1 MKMSMLRKPGLI
13 SRLFFQSQWSL
24 HVRPEGIQLTD
35 KVIPWETIKQ
45 AEVAPKIFWGHLTIT
60 DESKVVEL
68 RGMSRELAFS
78 ISSTAKAL
86 RSLLPAS
93 KLLTTAMNA
102 DRYVSNRIVRRILA
116 VAGESVTKWHL
127 KDVPLLEVDLN
138 SLSTSLEKLSALA
151 SGDFSNIEKRNDRFI
166 SQEAQLF
173 DSYFSEVEEQ
183 VLTYEQRVASII
195 MEDRNLVIAAAG
207 SGKTSVLV
215 AKVGYLI
222 KKGYAL
228 PEEILILS
236 FNSSV
241 AKEIEGRIDK
251 RLIQS
256 NLISSIPRI
265 NTFHAFG
272 LNAIKESGPPLRLAA
287 LALSAELRS
296 REINKIF
303 IDLIEKDSEFQAD
316 AIRFIAMYST
326 TGVEDEAPQL
336 AAELGI
342 TWKDLIRKPIG
353 SVVISD
359 PGRNL
364 YTTLS
369 GDYVRS
375 KQELQIAN
383 WLTLMGI
390 DFKYEKTFPA
400 IEKFPWT
407 RDYRPDFYYPS
418 LDVWHEHFGINIFGK
433 APPHWTVSKD
443 GLTYEQQAIGKRQAL
458 EAAEARW
465 FETTSGDFE
474 TGRWEEK
481 IHESLVAYGA
491 KPTLIEWSKFAELFA
506 EKNIGNTE
514 FLGLVGTAISHYK
527 SNNITMEDLYAKAKK
542 TKDHQRNESF
552 IRLFEKIYRRY
563 QEHLAERE
571 EIDFD
576 DMLRIASQR
585 INAAPP
591 TGRYKAILIDEFQDM
606 SNARAELVK
615 SLLHQNPEASLFA
628 VGDDWQSIYRFAGSD
643 IRVMTQF
650 QDIFGFTRQAQLAT
664 TFRCNQ
670 GIANLSSE
678 FVSKNPNQ
686 IKKSVKSNNDQKNS
700 VLRIVFHSG
709 AIEPALVKQLEAMAS
724 WAQSRERNADVCLL
738 GRYNFL
744 EPLNFTALAEKFKEN
759 LNLTF
764 SSIHRSK
771 GMGYDF
777 VIVLGMTAKFGSDF
791 PSTRQDDPV
800 LSLFMPTPDGLEFAE
815 ERRLLYVA
823 MTRTKQACV
832 LLTPKFYGSPF
843 ISEILKTKHQESI
856 LSLELD
862 QDAVVEVPEPLT
874 AAMQQ
879 VCSKCLRGRLLPR
892 ISQYGPFMVCE
903 RKDRGQTD
911 CKNIQSHVPPGELT
925 RRNY

>member
-1 MKMSMLRKPGLI
+1 MSTLRTPGLI
-13 SRLFFQSQWSL
+13 SRLFFQSRWSL
-24 HVRPEGIQLTD
+24 HIRPEGIQLVD
-35 KVIPWETIKQ
+35 RLVPWDSIKQ
-45 AEVAPKIFWGHLTIT
+45 TEVSPKLFWGHLTIT
-60 DESKVVEL
+60 DGSQVVEL
-68 RGMSRELAFS
+68 RGMSRRLAFS
-78 ISSTAKAL
+78 ISSTANAL

-93 KLLTTAMNA
+93 KLLTEAMNSEI
-102 DRYVSNRIVRRILA
+102 YVSNRIVRRILS
-116 VAGESVTKWHL
+116 VAGEAVKQWHL
-127 KDVPLLEVDLN
+127 KGVPLLEADLD
-138 SLSTSLEKLSALA
+138 SLSASLEKLSALA

-166 SQEAQLF
+166 SQETQLF

-222 KKGYAL
+222 KKGYAS

-241 AKEIEGRIDK
+241 ANEIEDRIDK

-256 NLISSIPRI
+256 NLISSMPRI

-287 LALSAELRS
+287 HARSAELRS
-296 REINKIF
+296 REIKKIF
-303 IDLIEKDSEFQAD
+303 IDLIEKDSEFQVD
-316 AIRFIAMYST
+316 TIRFIAMYGT
-326 TGVEDEAPQL
+326 TGVEDEAPKL
-336 AAELGI
+336 AAEFGI
-342 TWKDLIRKPIG
+342 TWKDLIHKPIG
-353 SVVISD
+353 SVVIND

-390 DFKYEKTFPA
+390 DFKYEKTFPE
-400 IEKFPWT
+400 IKKFTWT

-433 APPHWTVSKD
+433 APPHWTVSHD

-474 TGRWEEK
+474 TGQWEEK
-481 IHESLVAYGA
+481 LHKSLVAFGA
-491 KPTLIEWSKFAELFA
+491 KPALIEWSKFSELFA
-506 EKNIGNTE
+506 ERILGNAE
-514 FLGLVGTAISHYK
+514 FFGLLGTAISHYK
-527 SNNITMEDLYAKAKK
+527 SNNITMEALYVKAKK

-552 IRLFEKIYRRY
+552 IRLFEKIYSRY

-591 TGRYKAILIDEFQDM
+591 TGRYKAVLIDEFQDM

-615 SLLHQNPEASLFA
+615 SLLHQNPESSLFA

-643 IRVMTQF
+643 IKVMTQF
-650 QDIFGFTRQAQLAT
+650 HDIFGFTKQATLAT

-678 FVSKNPNQ
+678 FVSKNPSQ
-686 IKKSVKSNNDQKNS
+686 IKKAVKSVSDKKNS

-709 AIEPALVKQLEAMAS
+709 SIEPALVTQLERIAR
-724 WAQSRERNADVCLL
+724 WARSCGRNAEVCLL

-744 EPLNFTALAEKFKEN
+744 EPANFTVLAEKYKEYI
-759 LNLTF
+759 NLTF
-764 SSIHRSK
+764 SSIHRAK

-777 VIVLGMTAKFGSDF
+777 VIVIGMTSKVGSDF

-800 LSLFMPTPDGLEFAE
+800 LSLFMPTPDALEFSE

-823 MTRTKQACV
+823 MTRTKQDCV

-879 VCSKCLRGRLLPR
+879 VCAKCQRGRLLPR
-892 ISQYGPFMVCE
+892 IGKYGPFMVCE

-911 CKNIQSHVPPGELT
+911 CKNINGHG
-925 RRNY
+925 

>member
-1 MKMSMLRKPGLI
+1 MSKLRKPGLI
-13 SRLFFQSQWSL
+13 SRLFFKSQWSL
-24 HVRPEGIQLTD
+24 RVRPEGIQLVDRLVT
-35 KVIPWETIKQ
+35 WETIKQ
-45 AEVAPKIFWGHLTIT
+45 AEVAPKLFWGHLTIT
-60 DESKVVEL
+60 DGSKVVEL
-68 RGMSRELAFS
+68 RGMNRRLAVS
-78 ISSTAKAL
+78 ISLTANAL

-93 KLLTTAMNA
+93 KLLTTALNS
-102 DRYVSNRIVRRILA
+102 DRYVSNRIVRRILT
-116 VAGESVTKWHL
+116 VAGESLKKWHL

-138 SLSTSLEKLSALA
+138 SLSPSLEELGALA
-151 SGDFSNIEKRNDRFI
+151 LGDFSNIEKRNDLFI
-166 SQEAQLF
+166 SKEAQLF
-173 DSYFSEVEEQ
+173 DSYFSQVEEK
-183 VLTYEQRVASII
+183 VLTHEQRIASII

-215 AKVGYLI
+215 AKIGYLI
-222 KKGYAL
+222 EKGYAS
-228 PEEILILS
+228 PDEILVLS

-241 AKEIEGRIDK
+241 AKEIEGRINK

-256 NLISSIPRI
+256 NLISSMPRI

-287 LALSAELRS
+287 LALSADLRS

-303 IDLIEKDSEFQAD
+303 VDLIEQDSEFQAD
-316 AIRFIAMYST
+316 AIRFMAMYSA

-336 AAELGI
+336 AAELGL
-342 TWKDLIRKPIG
+342 TWKDLISKPIG
-353 SVVISD
+353 SIVIND

-383 WLTLMGI
+383 WLTLMGV

-400 IEKFPWT
+400 IEEFPWT

-418 LDVWHEHFGINIFGK
+418 LDLWHEHFGINIFGK

-458 EAAEARW
+458 KAAEARW

-474 TGRWEEK
+474 TGKWEEK
-481 IHESLVAYGA
+481 LHKSLVAHGA
-491 KPTLIEWSKFAELFA
+491 KPALIEWSKFTELSA
-506 EKNIGNTE
+506 EKNIGNSE
-514 FLGLVGTAISHYK
+514 LLGLLGTAIAHYK
-527 SNNITMEDLYAKAKK
+527 SNNLSMEDLFGKAKK

-552 IRLFEKIYRRY
+552 IRLFKKIYGRY
-563 QEHLAERE
+563 QELLAERE

-585 INAAPP
+585 IHAAPP
-591 TGRYKAILIDEFQDM
+591 IGRYKAILIDEFQDM
-606 SNARAELVK
+606 SNARAELVT

-650 QDIFGFTRQAQLAT
+650 QDIYGFTKQATLAT

-678 FVSKNPNQ
+678 FVSKNPSQ
-686 IKKSVKSNNDQKNS
+686 IKKSVTSISDQKKS

-709 AIEPALVKQLEAMAS
+709 SIEPVLVTQLEGMAS
-724 WAQSRERNADVCLL
+724 WAQSRGRTAEVCLL
-738 GRYNFL
+738 ARYNFL
-744 EPLNFTALAEKFKEN
+744 EPENFTALAEKYKEHIN
-759 LNLTF
+759 LSF
-764 SSIHRSK
+764 SSIHRAK

-777 VIVLGMTAKFGSDF
+777 VIVIGMTSKVGSDF

-800 LSLFMPTPDGLEFAE
+800 LSLFMPSPDALEFSE

-843 ISEILKTKHQESI
+843 VSEILKTRHQESI

-862 QDAVVEVPEPLT
+862 QDVVVEIPEPLT

-879 VCSKCLRGRLLPR
+879 VCPQCQRGRLLPR
-892 ISQYGPFMVCE
+892 ISKYGPFMVCE

-911 CKNIQSHVPPGELT
+911 CKNIQGHVLPGRLT
-925 RRNY
+925 RRKY